1 MATTA
6 PVVAYDLAGARSSD
20 DHLIELEHLLRSA
33 GVKVGMEVAWISEL
47 PDGEPVHSFLPSS
60 CRTV

>member
-6 PVVAYDLAGARSSD
+6 AVAYDLAGARSSD

-33 GVKVGMEVAWISEL
+33 GVKFGMEVAWISEFQ
-47 PDGEPVHSFLPSS
+47 DGEPVYSSLPSS
-60 CRTV
+60 RRTV